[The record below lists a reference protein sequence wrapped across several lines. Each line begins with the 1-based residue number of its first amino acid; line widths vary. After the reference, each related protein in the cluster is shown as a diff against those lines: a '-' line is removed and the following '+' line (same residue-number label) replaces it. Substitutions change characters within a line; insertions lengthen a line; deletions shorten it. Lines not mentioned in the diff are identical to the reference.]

1 MRARACVRACALAL
15 WLQRMCGR
23 GCAGANWVV
32 VFTFDLFN
40 QLGNGSGGFSHSR
53 LSSFFFQFVESARSE
68 QDDVTQRGPAPRWQ
82 R

>member
-1 MRARACVRACALAL
+1 MGEDVLVL
-15 WLQRMCGR
+15 IGLSF
-23 GCAGANWVV
+23 
-32 VFTFDLFN
+32 FTFDLFN

-68 QDDVTQRGPAPRWQ
+68 QDDVTQLGPAPRWQ